1 VPSAASAEGF
11 LHCWSCSAIRCI
23 SGGIPPLLVVRR
35 ERGEPL
41 HLVLVSPSGAPVN
54 QQVLPFVGEP
64 VEIAGEVE
72 RRGDL
77 LVMRADPAGY
87 RRVGGGGP

>member
-1 VPSAASAEGF
+1 M
-11 LHCWSCSAIRCI
+11 
-23 SGGIPPLLVVRR
+23 
-35 ERGEPL
+35 

-87 RRVGGGGP
+87 RRVGGGAP